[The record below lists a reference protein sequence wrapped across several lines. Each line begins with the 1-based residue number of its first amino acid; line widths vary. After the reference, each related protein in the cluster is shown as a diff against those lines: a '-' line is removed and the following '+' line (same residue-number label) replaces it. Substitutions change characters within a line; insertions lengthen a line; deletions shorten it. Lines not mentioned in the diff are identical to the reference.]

1 MARKAHLHKYTE
13 ILKHE
18 NSPALFRLLF
28 YVFLVVIQFSEFRLY
43 IPECKASWDWKYIAV
58 RLSTTPPILSLHFLL
73 NPINLPI
80 YAKP

>member
-1 MARKAHLHKYTE
+1 MARQAHLHKYTE
-13 ILKHE
+13 IWKHE
-18 NSPALFRLLF
+18 NGLVLFRLLF
-28 YVFLVVIQFSEFRLY
+28 YVFRAVIQISEFRLC

-58 RLSTTPPILSLHFLL
+58 RLSTTPPTLSLHFLL